1 MLLHL
6 LAAMLI
12 GGHPAPAGGTMT
24 PAPHIAS
31 TEQLLAAM
39 RRRYAGRWYRS
50 ATFIQ
55 TTSET
60 QPNGTVKEETWLE
73 AMTFPGKLRID
84 FSQPGGEK
92 GAIFARDSQ
101 FMIESGK
108 PTTTVARPHPLLLL
122 GFDVY
127 FLPVPQTIATLRQL
141 GVDLSKL
148 HTDAWR
154 GRPVYV
160 VGADSGDLHSRQ
172 FWVDRDRLLFVRML
186 QPGGRDSAKTSDIH
200 FDGYRRLGGGWMAY
214 EVEFLLDGKR
224 RVLEKYRD
232 VRANMRLDSALFD
245 PAQWHTARHW
255 HPARLR

>member
-1 MLLHL
+1 MVPQL

-12 GGHPAPAGGTMT
+12 ASHPHPISTTVAPSFR
-24 PAPHIAS
+24 IAS
-31 TEQLLAAM
+31 AEQLLVAM
-39 RRRYAGRWYRS
+39 RRRYTGRWYRS

-60 QPNGTVKEETWLE
+60 QSDGSVKEETWLE

-101 FMIESGK
+101 FMIDSGK
-108 PTTTVARPHPLLLL
+108 LSTIVARPHPLLLL

-127 FLPVPQTIATLRQL
+127 FLPPSQSMATLRQL

-148 HTDAWR
+148 HTDVWR
-154 GRPVYV
+154 GRSVYV

-186 QPGGRDSAKTSDIH
+186 QPGGRDSTRTSDIH
-200 FDGYRRLGGGWMAY
+200 FDDYRRLGGGWMAY

-245 PAQWHTARHW
+245 PAQWHSARHW